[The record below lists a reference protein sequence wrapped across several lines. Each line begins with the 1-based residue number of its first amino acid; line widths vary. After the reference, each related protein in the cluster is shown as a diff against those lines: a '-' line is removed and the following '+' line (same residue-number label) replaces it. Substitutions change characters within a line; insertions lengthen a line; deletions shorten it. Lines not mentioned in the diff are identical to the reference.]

1 MSRKSK
7 VFTGL
12 PEKKLALAF
21 ILTAFAALFLGSNL
35 GPFQA
40 FNYAGLNIY
49 HLKFMPFVNSYYQ
62 GLTLHGV
69 LNALVFTTFFISG
82 LLWYLPAKEM
92 NIRPNMT
99 FSWISY
105 FVMLLGLVMAA
116 VAILANTSNV
126 MYTFYAPLKGHW
138 GFYLGLALVVVASLM
153 VAFEVVR
160 MRQVWKKE
168 NPGKVTPIVTFMSVM
183 LWLMWAIASVGI
195 VVEVVV
201 FLIPWSFGLLDGVDP
216 QITKSLFWWTGHP
229 IVYFWLLPAYVS
241 WYGLMPK
248 QVKGELASDSLT
260 RLVFVLFLLFSTPV
274 GFHHQF
280 TDPGIPAG
288 WKMLHS
294 MMTMFVG
301 VPSLITAFTIGASL
315 ELGGRALGGKGVLG
329 WIKKLPWNDPSVAGQ
344 LMAMLLFIPAG
355 AGGIVLGSF
364 NLNIMLHNTAWIP
377 GHFHIT
383 VGGAVT
389 LTFIAMTFWLLPH
402 LTNRKLFS
410 KRLALGTVWSWFI
423 GMIFFSTG
431 MHWEGLLLIP
441 RRAHISNM
449 AENLQGVYAGAEFP
463 MMLTGIGGGIL
474 WLSIALFFTVILG
487 TIFLGKKDVDVPE
500 VPFVDN
506 KWASDTGLAAA
517 MDKIWAWFAV
527 AALLVAVVYAPTL
540 YELFSTYVSI
550 PGQTPW

>member
-1 MSRKSK
+1 MSNKSK
-7 VFTGL
+7 AFTGL
-12 PEKKLALAF
+12 PEKRLALAF
-21 ILTAFAALFLGSNL
+21 VLTGFLALFLGGNL

-49 HLKFMPFVNSYYQ
+49 NLKFMPFVNSYYQ

-82 LLWYLPAKEM
+82 ILFYLPAKEM
-92 NIRPNMT
+92 NIRPNMKWT
-99 FSWISY
+99 WAAY
-105 FVMLLGLVMAA
+105 FTMLLGLAIAA

-126 MYTFYAPLKGHW
+126 MYTFYAPLRGHW

-160 MRQVWKKE
+160 MRQVWKRE

-183 LWLMWAIASVGI
+183 LWLMWTIASVGI
-195 VVEVVV
+195 VIEVVV
-201 FLIPWSFGLLDGVDP
+201 FLLPWSLGLLSGVDP
-216 QITKSLFWWTGHP
+216 QITRSLFWWTGHP
-229 IVYFWLLPAYVS
+229 IVYFWLLPAYIS
-241 WYGLMPK
+241 WYGLIPR
-248 QVKGELASDSLT
+248 QVGGELASDSLT
-260 RLVFVLFLLFSTPV
+260 RLVFVLFLIFSTPV

-301 VPSLITAFTIGASL
+301 VPSLITAFTVAASL
-315 ELGGRALGGKGVLG
+315 ELGGRMRGGKGVLG
-329 WIKKLPWNDPSVAGQ
+329 WIKKLPWGDPSVAGQ
-344 LMAMLLFIPAG
+344 LLAMLLFIPAG

-364 NLNIMLHNTAWIP
+364 NLNIMLHNTAWVP

-389 LTFIAMTFWLLPH
+389 LTFIGMTFWLLPH
-402 LTNRKLFS
+402 LSGRRLFS
-410 KRLALGTVWSWFI
+410 KPIALATVWTWFI
-423 GMIFFSTG
+423 GMIFFSVG

-441 RRAHISNM
+441 RRSFISNM
-449 AENLQGVYAGAEFP
+449 AENLQGAYAGAEFP
-463 MMLTGIGGGIL
+463 QLLTGIGGGIL
-474 WLSIALFFTVILG
+474 WLSITMFFITILG
-487 TIFLGKKDVDVPE
+487 TLFLGKKGVDVPE
-500 VPFVDN
+500 APFVKN
-506 KWASDTGLAAA
+506 IWASQTGLAKT
-517 MDKIWAWFAV
+517 MDNIWAWFGV
-527 AALLVAVVYAPTL
+527 GALLVAVVYAPTL
-540 YELFSTYVSI
+540 IELFSTYVTI

>member
-1 MSRKSK
+1 MS
-7 VFTGL
+7 
-12 PEKKLALAF
+12 
-21 ILTAFAALFLGSNL
+21 I
-35 GPFQA
+35 
-40 FNYAGLNIY
+40 
-49 HLKFMPFVNSYYQ
+49 
-62 GLTLHGV
+62 
-69 LNALVFTTFFISG
+69 
-82 LLWYLPAKEM
+82 
-92 NIRPNMT
+92 MT
-99 FSWISY
+99 
-105 FVMLLGLVMAA
+105 
-116 VAILANTSNV
+116 
-126 MYTFYAPLKGHW
+126 
-138 GFYLGLALVVVASLM
+138 
-153 VAFEVVR
+153 
-160 MRQVWKKE
+160 
-168 NPGKVTPIVTFMSVM
+168 
-183 LWLMWAIASVGI
+183 WLMWAIASIGI

-201 FLIPWSFGLLDGVDP
+201 FLLPWSLGLLKGVDP

-229 IVYFWLLPAYVS
+229 IVYFWLLPAYIS

-248 QVKGELASDSLT
+248 QVRGELASDSLT

-301 VPSLITAFTIGASL
+301 VPSLITAFTVGASL

-389 LTFIAMTFWLLPH
+389 LTFIAITFWLLPH
-402 LTNRKLFS
+402 LTGRKLFA
-410 KRLALGTVWSWFI
+410 KPLALGAVWAWFI

-441 RRAHISNM
+441 RRAYISNM
-449 AENLQGVYAGAEFP
+449 AENLKGVYAGAEFP
-463 MMLTGIGGGIL
+463 MLLTGIGGAIL
-474 WLSIALFFTVILG
+474 WLAVILFFTVVAG
-487 TIFLGKKDVDVPE
+487 TIFLGRKGVDIPE

-506 KWASDTGLAAA
+506 VWASDSGLAAT
-517 MDKIWAWFAV
+517 MDKIWTWFV
-527 AALLVAVVYAPTL
+527 VGILLVAIVYSPTL
-540 YELFSTYVSI
+540 YELFSTHVSI
-550 PGQTPW
+550 PGVKPW

>member
-7 VFTGL
+7 EFTGL
-12 PEKKLALAF
+12 PEKRLALAF
-21 ILTAFAALFLGSNL
+21 ILTAFAALFLGANL

-49 HLKFMPFVNSYYQ
+49 HLKFMPFINSYYQ

-92 NIRPNMT
+92 NIRPNMA
-99 FSWISY
+99 FSWLSY
-105 FVMLLGLVMAA
+105 FVMLAGLIIAA
-116 VAILANTSNV
+116 IAILANTSNV
-126 MYTFYAPLKGHW
+126 MYTFYAPLQGHW

-160 MRQVWKKE
+160 LRQVWKRE
-168 NPGKVTPIVTFMSVM
+168 NPGKVTPIVTFMSIM
-183 LWLMWAIASVGI
+183 TWLMWAIASIGI

-201 FLIPWSFGLLDGVDP
+201 FLLPWSLGLLKGVDP

-229 IVYFWLLPAYVS
+229 IVYFWLLPAYIS

-248 QVKGELASDSLT
+248 QVRGELASDSLT

-301 VPSLITAFTIGASL
+301 VPSLITAFTVGASL

-389 LTFIAMTFWLLPH
+389 LTFIAITFWLLPH
-402 LTNRKLFS
+402 LTGRKLFA
-410 KRLALGTVWSWFI
+410 KPLALGAVWAWFI

-441 RRAHISNM
+441 RRAYISNM
-449 AENLQGVYAGAEFP
+449 AENLKGVYAGAEFP
-463 MMLTGIGGGIL
+463 MLLTGIGGAIL
-474 WLSIALFFTVILG
+474 WLAVILFFTVVAG
-487 TIFLGKKDVDVPE
+487 TIFLGRKGVDIPE

-506 KWASDTGLAAA
+506 VWASDSGLAAT
-517 MDKIWAWFAV
+517 MDKIWTWFV
-527 AALLVAVVYAPTL
+527 VGILLVAIVYSPTL
-540 YELFSTYVSI
+540 YELFSTHVSI
-550 PGQTPW
+550 PGVKPW